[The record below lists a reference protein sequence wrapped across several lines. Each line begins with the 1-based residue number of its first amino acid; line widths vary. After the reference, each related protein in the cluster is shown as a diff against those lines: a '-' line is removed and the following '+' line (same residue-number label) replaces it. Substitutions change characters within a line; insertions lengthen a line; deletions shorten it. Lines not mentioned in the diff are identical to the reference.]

1 MADGRRE
8 PPEAR
13 LAAAVG
19 EIFGPLC
26 RAAWL
31 SGSYVYRGAQAG
43 ASDVDVVLLFA
54 EEVAVPAD
62 AAMQARIRAFVDA
75 YLAAHAAA
83 GLDPDLEFPGEYVAA
98 ASLAETLAWR
108 GLAME
113 GGVARAF
120 PASPSSDYWP
130 GRPERWF
137 NAWLSM
143 TALSRF
149 LAGDRAAWEAAKLA
163 AWTQILRFLLLRA
176 GGEALGEEELWE
188 RLDQFGVK
196 PRYHA
201 LRAME
206 GPWVERALAALEA
219 EGFARRET
227 GRIVPDAARL
237 RAWERALADE
247 IARGER
253 EQGPLL
259 LPPDLH
265 AALGAYAAERWAA
278 LSDPEDAAVRL

>member
-1 MADGRRE
+1 MADVGSKCE
-8 PPEAR
+8 APEAR

-31 SGSYVYRGAQAG
+31 SGSYVYRGAQPG

-54 EEVAVPAD
+54 DEVALPAD

-75 YLAAHAAA
+75 YLEAHAAA

-108 GLAME
+108 GLAMQ

-149 LAGDRAAWEAAKLA
+149 LAGDRDAHEAAKQA
-163 AWTQILRFLLLRA
+163 AWKEIVRFLLLRA
-176 GGEALGEEELWE
+176 GGEALDEEALWA

-196 PRYHA
+196 PRYRA

-206 GPWVERALAALEA
+206 GESLARALAELEA
-219 EGFARRET
+219 EGFAGREE
-227 GRIVPDAARL
+227 GRIVPEAERL
-237 RAWERALADE
+237 RAWERRLEAKISQAQG
-247 IARGER
+247 GE
-253 EQGPLL
+253 GPLL

-265 AALGAYAAERWAA
+265 AALGDHAARRWADLGGA
-278 LSDPEDAAVRL
+278 